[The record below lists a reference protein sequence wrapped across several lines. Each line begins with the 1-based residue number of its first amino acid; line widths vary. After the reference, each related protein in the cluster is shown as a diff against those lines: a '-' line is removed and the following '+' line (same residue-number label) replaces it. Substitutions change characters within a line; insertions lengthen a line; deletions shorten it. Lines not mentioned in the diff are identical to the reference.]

1 MRLFTKI
8 VCTIGPASREPE
20 MLTRLMR
27 AGMDVARLNFSHGDS
42 AARLEDIQHIR
53 AAAEQAGKP
62 VAILGDLQG
71 PKLRVGT
78 MQEGGVLLTAGETLT
93 LTTEHVVGAPGCIPV
108 QYEHLPEVVEPQD
121 RILIDDGLLELVV
134 TAVRGSEIIA
144 RVVTGGLLDS
154 NKGLN
159 LPRAAISIPAITEK
173 DREDLAFAIEQDLD
187 WIALSFV
194 RTASEVWDIKAQI
207 RQLSA
212 FGRQTP
218 VVAKIEKPE
227 AIDHIDDIIAA
238 SDGIMVARGDLG
250 IEISPEAVP
259 MLQKMI
265 ITKCNQVGKPVITA
279 TQMLDSMI
287 RNPRPTRAE
296 ASDVANAI
304 LDGSDAIM
312 LSGETATGKYPLEA
326 VQTMAR
332 IAQEVERV
340 HLNVPRRQLAAR
352 AGRTFAE
359 AVAHASVE
367 TALDLSAA
375 AIVTPTVSG
384 ATARTVSRFRPP
396 CPIVAVTPRPFVQRE
411 LVIFWGVFP
420 LLSQRGQD
428 TDTVLNE
435 AVEAAQRAE
444 HVKEGDVVVVT
455 GGSVE
460 GGGGTTN
467 LMKVHLIEHIL
478 ARGLGLSDRKVI
490 GRVRR
495 LEAPVA
501 PDVVIKPD
509 EIVVT
514 SHTDRTF
521 LDVLHKALGLITTD
535 ARPGAHCRLAALE
548 LGLPTIVGVQESI
561 DTLTDG
567 MHIVMDTKRGLVY
580 ERPPALWRPR
590 DEAAAGPAAP
600 RGVEEGA

>member
-1 MRLFTKI
+1 MHLFTKI
-8 VCTIGPASREPE
+8 VCTIGPTSREPE
-20 MLTRLMR
+20 TLASLMR
-27 AGMDVARLNFSHGDS
+27 AGMDVARLNFSHGDP
-42 AARLEDIQHIR
+42 ATHLENIQRIR
-53 AAAEQAGKP
+53 AVAEQVGKP

-78 MQEGGVLLTAGETLT
+78 MQDGGVLLTAGETLI
-93 LTTEHVVGAPGCIPV
+93 LTTEHIVGAAGRVPV
-108 QYEHLPEVVEPQD
+108 QFERLPEVVEPDD

-134 TAVRGSEIIA
+134 TAVAGSEITT
-144 RVVTGGLLDS
+144 RVVTGGILNS

-173 DREDLAFAIEQDLD
+173 DREDLAFAIEQGLD

-194 RTASEVWDIKAQI
+194 RTAAEVWDLKAQI
-207 RQLSA
+207 RQLST

-218 VVAKIEKPE
+218 VIAKIEKPE
-227 AIDHIDDIIAA
+227 AIIHIDDIIAA
-238 SDGIMVARGDLG
+238 ADGIMVARGDLG

-265 ITKCNQVGKPVITA
+265 ITRCNQAGKPVITA

-312 LSGETATGKYPLEA
+312 LSGETASGKYPLES
-326 VQTMAR
+326 VQTMVR
-332 IAQEVERV
+332 ITQEVERA
-340 HLNVPRRQLAAR
+340 HLSDPRKQLSAR

-367 TALDLSAA
+367 TALDVSAA

-396 CPIVAVTPRPFVQRE
+396 CPIIAVTPRPFAQRE
-411 LVIFWGVFP
+411 LMIFWGVFP
-420 LLSQRGQD
+420 LLSQRGQS
-428 TDTVLNE
+428 TDAVINE
-435 AVEAAQRAE
+435 AVEAAQRAG

-467 LMKVHLIEHIL
+467 LMKVHLIERIL
-478 ARGLGLSDRKVI
+478 ARGLGLADRKVI

-495 LEAPVA
+495 LEAPVS
-501 PDVVIKPD
+501 PDVRVEPD

-521 LDVLHKALGLITTD
+521 LPVLHKALGLITAD
-535 ARPGAHCRLAALE
+535 ARPEAHCRLAALE
-548 LGLPTIVGVQESI
+548 LGLPAVVGVGDGI
-561 DTLTDG
+561 GTLTDG

-580 ERPPALWRPR
+580 ERPPALWRSR
-590 DEAAAGPAAP
+590 DE
-600 RGVEEGA
+600 

>member
-1 MRLFTKI
+1 MHLFTKI

-20 MLTRLMR
+20 MLASLMR
-27 AGMDVARLNFSHGDS
+27 AGMDVARLNFSHGDP
-42 AARLEDIQHIR
+42 ATHLENIQRIR
-53 AAAEQAGKP
+53 TVAEQVGKP
-62 VAILGDLQG
+62 IAILGDLQG

-78 MQEGGVLLTAGETLT
+78 MQDGGVLLTTGETLI
-93 LTTEHVVGAPGCIPV
+93 LTTDHIVGASGRVPV
-108 QYEHLPEVVEPQD
+108 QYEHLPAVVEPED

-134 TAVRGSEIIA
+134 TAVAGSEITT
-144 RVVTGGLLDS
+144 RVVTGGILNS

-173 DREDLAFAIEQDLD
+173 DREDLAFAIEQGLD

-194 RTASEVWDIKAQI
+194 RTAAEVWDLKAQI
-207 RQLSA
+207 RQLST

-218 VVAKIEKPE
+218 VIAKIEKPE
-227 AIDHIDDIIAA
+227 AIIHIDDIIAA
-238 SDGIMVARGDLG
+238 VDGIMVARGDLG

-265 ITKCNQVGKPVITA
+265 IAKCNQAGKPVITA

-312 LSGETATGKYPLEA
+312 LSGETASGKYPLES
-326 VQTMAR
+326 VQTMVR
-332 IAQEVERV
+332 ITQEVERA
-340 HLNVPRRQLAAR
+340 HLRDPRRQLAAR

-396 CPIVAVTPRPFVQRE
+396 CPIIAVTPRPFAQRE
-411 LVIFWGVFP
+411 LMIFWGVLP
-420 LLSQRGQD
+420 LLSQRGQS
-428 TDTVLNE
+428 TDAVINE
-435 AVEAAQRAE
+435 AVEAAQRAG

-467 LMKVHLIEHIL
+467 LMKVHLVERIL
-478 ARGLGLSDRKVI
+478 ARGLGLADRKVM

-495 LEAPVA
+495 LEAPVS
-501 PDVVIKPD
+501 PDTRVEPD

-521 LDVLHKALGLITTD
+521 LPVLNKALGLVTAD
-535 ARPGAHCRLAALE
+535 PRPEAHCRLAALE
-548 LGLPTIVGVQESI
+548 LGLPAVVGVE
-561 DTLTDG
+561 DGVEALTDG

-580 ERPPALWRPR
+580 ERPPALWPSS
-590 DEAAAGPAAP
+590 DE
-600 RGVEEGA
+600 

>member
-1 MRLFTKI
+1 MHLFTKI
-8 VCTIGPASREPE
+8 VCTIGPTSREPE
-20 MLTRLMR
+20 TLASLMR
-27 AGMDVARLNFSHGDS
+27 AGMDVARLNFSHGDP
-42 AARLEDIQHIR
+42 ATHLENIQRIR
-53 AAAEQAGKP
+53 TVAEQVGKP

-78 MQEGGVLLTAGETLT
+78 MQDGGVLLTTGETLI
-93 LTTEHVVGAPGCIPV
+93 LTTDHIVGASGRVPV
-108 QYEHLPEVVEPQD
+108 QFERLPEVVEPDD

-134 TAVRGSEIIA
+134 TAVAGSEITT
-144 RVVTGGLLDS
+144 RVVTGGILNS

-173 DREDLAFAIEQDLD
+173 DREDLVFAIEQGLD

-194 RTASEVWDIKAQI
+194 RTAAEVWDLKAQI
-207 RQLSA
+207 RQLST

-218 VVAKIEKPE
+218 VIAKIEKPE
-227 AIDHIDDIIAA
+227 AIIHIDDIIAA
-238 SDGIMVARGDLG
+238 ADGIMVARGDLG

-265 ITKCNQVGKPVITA
+265 IARCNQAGKPVITA

-312 LSGETATGKYPLEA
+312 LSGETASGKYPLEA
-326 VQTMAR
+326 VQTMVR
-332 IAQEVERV
+332 ITQEVERA
-340 HLNVPRRQLAAR
+340 HLSDPRKQLAAR

-396 CPIVAVTPRPFVQRE
+396 CPIIAVTPRPFAQRE
-411 LVIFWGVFP
+411 LMIFWGVFP
-420 LLSQRGQD
+420 LLSQRGQS
-428 TDTVLNE
+428 TDAVINE
-435 AVEAAQRAE
+435 AVEAAQRAG

-467 LMKVHLIEHIL
+467 LMKVHLVERIL
-478 ARGLGLSDRKVI
+478 ARGLGLADRKVM

-495 LEAPVA
+495 LEAPVS
-501 PDVVIKPD
+501 PDIRVEPD

-521 LDVLHKALGLITTD
+521 LPVLNKALGLVTAD
-535 ARPGAHCRLAALE
+535 PRPEAHCRLAALE
-548 LGLPTIVGVQESI
+548 LGLPAVVGVE
-561 DTLTDG
+561 DGVEALTDG

-580 ERPPALWRPR
+580 ERPPALWPSS
-590 DEAAAGPAAP
+590 DE
-600 RGVEEGA
+600 

>member
-1 MRLFTKI
+1 MASLLRTKI
-8 VCTIGPASREPE
+8 VCTIGPASRAGD
-20 MLTRLMR
+20 LLRQLIRT
-27 AGMDVARLNFSHGDS
+27 GMDVARLNFSHGTQ
-42 AARLEDIQHIR
+42 EDHAETIHRIR
-53 AAAEQAGKP
+53 AAAEQEGKP

-78 MQEGGVLLTAGETLT
+78 MQEGGVPLSAGDSLVLTAPASAIDP
-93 LTTEHVVGAPGCIPV
+93 VVGAPGRVPV
-108 QYEHLPEVVEPQD
+108 QYEGLPEVLEPGD
-121 RILIDDGLLELVV
+121 RILIDDGLIELVV
-134 TAVRGSEIIA
+134 TAVSGNDIA
-144 RVVTGGLLDS
+144 TRVIAGGTLNS

-159 LPRAAISIPAITEK
+159 LPRAALSIPAITDK
-173 DREDLAFAIEQDLD
+173 DRTDLAFAIEQDLD

-194 RTASEVWDIKAQI
+194 RTAQEVWDLKTHI

-212 FGRQTP
+212 FGRPTP
-218 VVAKIEKPE
+218 VIAKIEKPE
-227 AIDHIDDIIAA
+227 AIVNIDDIITA

-312 LSGETATGKYPLEA
+312 LSGETASGKYPLA
-326 VQTMAR
+326 SVQTMVR
-332 IAQEVERV
+332 IAEEVERAQ
-340 HLNVPRRQLAAR
+340 HTNGSYRQLPFR
-352 AGRTFAE
+352 PGRTFAE

-396 CPIVAVTPRPFVQRE
+396 CPIVAVTPSPFTQRE
-411 LVIFWGVFP
+411 LILYWGVYP
-420 LLSQRGQD
+420 LLSQRGGT
-428 TDTVLNE
+428 TDAVIAD
-435 AVEAAQRAE
+435 AVESAQSAGY
-444 HVKEGDVVVVT
+444 VKEGDVLIVT

-460 GGGGTTN
+460 GAGGNTN
-467 LMKVHLIEHIL
+467 LMKVHLIERVL
-478 ARGLGLSDRKVI
+478 ARGLGLGDRKVL
-490 GRVRR
+490 GRVRILSTPVPAEIR
-495 LEAPVA
+495 LE
-501 PDVVIKPD
+501 PD

-514 SHTDRTF
+514 ERTDRSF
-521 LDVLHKALGLITTD
+521 LSALQRAAGLISSD
-535 ARPGAHCRLAALE
+535 ARSESHCRLVALE
-548 LGLPTIVGVQESI
+548 MGLPAVVGVREGIQQFV
-561 DTLTDG
+561 DG

-580 ERPPALWRPR
+580 ERPAALWRVQ
-590 DEAAAGPAAP
+590 DE
-600 RGVEEGA
+600 